1 MRTGNGLIAL
11 CCAIAMLG
19 GCATQPGK
27 TAVHESV
34 AKSGQSMPKR
44 ILFLPADIRLHEL
57 SAGGVAEKVDAW
69 TEAAS
74 ANATRVVNQIASTR
88 HPFEIVESPELSAEE
103 KAILEEHIA
112 LYDTVAGSAY
122 FARSSMFK
130 AWQDRGKAFDYTL
143 GPGLKALA
151 ERTNVDAALIV
162 SGSDYISTGGRKAA
176 MVMGALLG
184 AVTGVVV
191 MPGGGTSFVSVGVVD
206 LRTGDLLWFGTDQSG
221 STNFQNEADLRNMIE
236 GLFNTYPG
244 IAPAVPPAKPAK
256 AALAN

>member
-1 MRTGNGLIAL
+1 
-11 CCAIAMLG
+11 MLS

-27 TAVHESV
+27 TAVHQNV
-34 AKSGQSMPKR
+34 GKSGQGMPKR
-44 ILFLPADIRLHEL
+44 VLFLPADIRLHEL

-69 TEAAS
+69 SSEAS
-74 ANATRVVNQIASTR
+74 ANATRVVNQIATSR
-88 HPFEIVESPELSAEE
+88 HPFQIVDSPELSAEE
-103 KAILEEHIA
+103 RAILEEHIA
-112 LYDTVAGSAY
+112 LYDAVAGSAY
-122 FARSSMFK
+122 FARTSMFK
-130 AWQDRGKAFDYTL
+130 AWQDRGREFDYTL

-151 ERTNVDAALIV
+151 ERTNVDAALIL

-176 MVMGALLG
+176 MLMGALLG

-191 MPGGGTSFVSVGVVD
+191 MPGGGVSFVSVGVVD
-206 LRTGDLLWFGTDQSG
+206 LRSGDLLWFGTDQSG
-221 STNFQNEADLRNMIE
+221 STNFQNEADLRSMIE